1 MSLSEILNPTLLIS
15 VGPAMSWQLVQ
26 GVHALLKDLREKNLI
41 NEELKDRLEC
51 FSGKI
56 EILIGLCLLNF
67 RYSGRPL
74 GKEGP

>member
-1 MSLSEILNPTLLIS
+1 MKSLECEKKNSMLWERRAKKN
-15 VGPAMSWQLVQ
+15 
-26 GVHALLKDLREKNLI
+26 VHALLKDLREKNLI